1 LKYKRKIGDEYRV
14 LQKEF
19 SKVIES
25 GAPAAPSKSKAAKAP
40 VIDFPVS
47 VMRTRK
53 RDEKK
58 EQKVPTPPPAPAP
71 AAVANKK

>member
-1 LKYKRKIGDEYRV
+1 M
-14 LQKEF
+14 
-19 SKVIES
+19 IES
-25 GAPAAPSKSKAAKAP
+25 NAPAAPSKSKAAKAP

-58 EQKVPTPPPAPAP
+58 EQKAPSPPPAP